1 MGSRPV
7 SSTGQ
12 ALRGN
17 DGVGGV
23 RFILL
28 AVTVVQ
34 KNGQELADRGC
45 VGIC

>member
-34 KNGQELADRGC
+34 RNGQEPADRGC